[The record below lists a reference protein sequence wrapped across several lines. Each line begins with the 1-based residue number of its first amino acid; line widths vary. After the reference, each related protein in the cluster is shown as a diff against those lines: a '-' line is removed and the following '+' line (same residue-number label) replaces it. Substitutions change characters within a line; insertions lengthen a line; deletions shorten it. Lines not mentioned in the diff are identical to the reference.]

1 MLRLFSKVTRL
12 RFNNTFFNTQFM
24 GKRLI
29 TTLLVLLTIGV
40 QAFAQSAV
48 SGKVT
53 DEAGEPCVGANVLI
67 KGTTTGT
74 MTDLDGNYSLT
85 DVRKGAILVFSSI
98 GYTSQ
103 EVRLGSSSVVNV
115 VLKSDADFLN
125 EVVIVGYGTAKRK
138 DLTGSLTQIDNKLI
152 ASQNSSSATKA
163 LEGAVPGI
171 VYASVDG
178 QPGNDAGLRVRGL
191 GSTNVGASNALVII
205 DGVPAQGD
213 NPLSNM
219 NQEDIASITVLKDA
233 ASTAIYGSRGANGVI
248 LVTTKRGD
256 SGRTKISFQA
266 RAGWNTVGSYKVG
279 QVDNAAGIY
288 EYLWQSIYNSY
299 RYGVNGAGPAL
310 NKETGE
316 YYTNIGNP
324 NVSHDAAAE
333 FASQHLFNYIGL
345 NDSFGRNMLGNYM
358 AYNVPGATYTPDG
371 TGSSA
376 SSTMTG
382 AYLVGTDGKI
392 NPNASLLYDDTYAD
406 ALLKT
411 GFRQQYDLSASGGSD
426 KEDHYLSLGYL
437 TDPSYVPNSRFERIT
452 GRANI
457 NVNLFKWLKVGA
469 NVGYTRSRTNY
480 QGTYWAARN
489 SGSNQ
494 GNITR
499 YVNGHTPI
507 VPFYAHDAEGNYIY
521 DKNGDRVRNYLY
533 NSTYSPLG
541 QTGNNYGSTDIMYA
555 MDNDIREDLT
565 STLNTRTYIEIPF
578 LDHFTFRT
586 DFAYDKINRT
596 TTVYYNGTTGRAASM
611 GGYFGKRMND
621 IEVMNLQHRLTYN
634 QDFGKHHV
642 DAMALFEDSDWE
654 QQTVNWGSA
663 DEFIP
668 GFLAAGNFVGRYYG
682 AGSAPTPGYGHDIER
697 MRSWLGRANYI
708 FADKYYVSGSV
719 RRDGSSKFR
728 KENRW
733 GTFWSVGAGWRFTE
747 ESFMQ
752 DLRDSWLNN
761 GKLRASYGVIGNQN
775 GIGRYQTYRT
785 WGYSTTYQ
793 TTNNGQ
799 GKPTGDSYKLS
810 MGGLVNTQLTWEETK
825 TFDVGLDLTLFN
837 RIDLTFDWYNRVTGN
852 SQFSQPVS
860 YLAMGQTTL
869 PRNIAEL
876 TNRGIELDIN
886 ADIIRTK
893 DIRWNVAFN
902 ITHYTTKLTDLPDDA
917 IPAHAEGLPDGT
929 WEDNQGSW
937 ASAGGSQQN
946 ANVYLRGIGRDWF
959 NLYMYKYAGI
969 DQSSGLPMYFHRVT
983 EADHAAGKY
992 KDTEVGGSVKTTNYA
1007 NASKY
1012 EVGSAIPTFQGGFN
1026 TSFSY
1031 KNFYVNAQF
1040 AYQIGG
1046 KFFSRNYAEY
1056 LYNVVD
1062 AQMYRMM
1069 FVSKDVKGNTWTPNN
1084 TGAGFPMQWYP
1095 AGENSYFSGTSAN
1108 GGNWSFTDE
1117 SLFSASYLRLK
1128 NLTLGYNVS
1137 KSLLNKLRIDKVVS
1151 NIKVFA
1157 SSDNL
1162 FILSAAKAIDPTMSA
1177 SGGYNDVDSY
1187 TFPNMRTYTIG
1198 INLDFNFL
1206 RKC

>member
-1 MLRLFSKVTRL
+1 
-12 RFNNTFFNTQFM
+12 M

-392 NPNASLLYDDTYAD
+392 NPNASLLYNDTYAD

-793 TTNNGQ
+793 TTNNGT
-799 GKPTGDSYKLS
+799 GRPTGDSYKLS

-1069 FVSKDVKGNTWTPNN
+1069 FVSKDVKGNTWTPDN

-1198 INLDFNFL
+1198 INLDF
-1206 RKC
+1206 

>member
-1 MLRLFSKVTRL
+1 
-12 RFNNTFFNTQFM
+12 M

-392 NPNASLLYDDTYAD
+392 NPNVSLLYDDTYAD

-596 TTVYYNGTTGRAASM
+596 TTVYYNGTTGRAASI

-793 TTNNGQ
+793 TTNNGT
-799 GKPTGDSYKLS
+799 GRPTGDSYKLS

-1198 INLDFNFL
+1198 INLDF
-1206 RKC
+1206 

>member
-1 MLRLFSKVTRL
+1 
-12 RFNNTFFNTQFM
+12 M

-596 TTVYYNGTTGRAASM
+596 TTVYYNGTTGRAASI

-793 TTNNGQ
+793 TTNNGT
-799 GKPTGDSYKLS
+799 GRPTGDSYKLS

-852 SQFSQPVS
+852 SQFNQPVS
-860 YLAMGQTTL
+860 YLAMGQATL

-1069 FVSKDVKGNTWTPNN
+1069 FVSKDVKGNTWTPDN

-1198 INLDFNFL
+1198 INLDF
-1206 RKC
+1206 

>member
-1 MLRLFSKVTRL
+1 
-12 RFNNTFFNTQFM
+12 M
-24 GKRLI
+24 GKRFF
-29 TTLLVLLTIGV
+29 TALLALLLIGV

-48 SGKVT
+48 SGKVA

-1069 FVSKDVKGNTWTPNN
+1069 FVSKDVKGNTWTPDN

-1198 INLDFNFL
+1198 INLDF
-1206 RKC
+1206 